1 MKTLLI
7 ARREY
12 VECLR
17 DGRLPW
23 AGGLMMMLLLAALA
37 VGWQNQLAA
46 ESERAVAQRLDYQ
59 DWLAQ
64 NERHPHD
71 AAHQG
76 MHVFKPQPPLAI
88 LDPGITPYVG
98 STLWLQAHRQSE
110 VKFRPAQ
117 DATGLQRFGN
127 LSMAWVLQILGPLL
141 VIVLGFNAIAG
152 EREQGT
158 LRQLMSMGVLPRH
171 LLAGKALSLTAAV
184 ATLLLPLVIAAAG
197 FVAFS
202 TLPESRADTALRFL
216 TLLLAYVL
224 YFAAMIFLVL
234 AVSAW
239 AKTSRI
245 ALVSLL
251 AIWIAGATLIPRVAS
266 DLAREWHPSPT
277 RVEFNRSL
285 DDDLAA
291 EHARAWQSHFGVDK
305 RWGAELPL
313 NRWGKA
319 LQVDDHAGYAVLD
332 RHFGRLWS
340 AFADQQQMQEW
351 GGALVPLLAIRA
363 LSMGVAG
370 TDFAHHR
377 DFSVAAE
384 RQRRVMQ
391 DLISHDLVHHADS
404 RGDQHFSYKAGPELW
419 ATVPP
424 FTYAAPPLEFALREN
439 WRALAALAVACLL
452 AGVLALVAMP
462 RRA

>member
-17 DGRLPW
+17 DGRLLW
-23 AGGLMMMLLLAALA
+23 AGGLTVLLLLAALA
-37 VGWQNQLAA
+37 VGWQNRAA
-46 ESERAVAQRLDYQ
+46 VESERTAAQRLDYQ

-64 NERHPHD
+64 AERHPHD

-76 MHVFKPQPPLAI
+76 MHVFKPLPPLAI
-88 LDPGITPYVG
+88 VDPGITPYVG

-158 LRQLMSMGVLPRH
+158 LRQLMSLGVRPRQ
-171 LLAGKALSLTAAV
+171 LLAGKALSLAASLG
-184 ATLLLPLVIAAAG
+184 TLLLPLALAAAG
-197 FVAFS
+197 FIAAGTPPEARGDTWLRVLALLLTYALYFS
-202 TLPESRADTALRFL
+202 T
-216 TLLLAYVL
+216 
-224 YFAAMIFLVL
+224 MIFLVL
-234 AVSAW
+234 AVSGW

-245 ALVSLL
+245 ALVTLL
-251 AIWIAGATLIPRVAS
+251 AIWIAGATLMPRAAS

-277 RVEFNRSL
+277 RVEFNRNL
-285 DDDLAA
+285 DDDLSA

-305 RWGAELPL
+305 RWGADLPL
-313 NRWGKA
+313 NRWGEA
-319 LQVDDHAGYAVLD
+319 LQVDDQAGYTVLD
-332 RHFGRLWS
+332 RHFGKLWN
-340 AFADQQQMQEW
+340 AFADQQRMQEW
-351 GGALVPLLAIRA
+351 GGVLVPLLAVRA
-363 LSMGVAG
+363 LSMAVAG

-384 RQRRVMQ
+384 QQRRTMQ
-391 DLISHDLVHHADS
+391 DLISHDLIHHADPL
-404 RGDQHFSYKAGPELW
+404 GHQHFSYKAGPEFW

-424 FTYAAPPLEFALREN
+424 FTYAAPPLGFALRES
-439 WRALAALAVACLL
+439 WRAQLALISACLL